1 MLSYEEFT
9 AAKQRLL
16 TDDPSSNAAGT
27 SDRHAVESFGSS
39 ELIETPAP
47 ADDDQRDTV
56 EPSVH
61 LPAGIKRP
69 TVDEPTIDEP
79 DGAKPDVLL
88 DDNGYTVTS
97 RWVRVPTGKVYT
109 VAQIVS
115 WDLQQRDVDKATIV
129 KERTAEAKSY
139 RVFAWLALIA
149 TLIVGSQIEDESWVL
164 VGMIVATIWLF
175 IKSSPTRERQHDLRT
190 EFVVKVRTANMA
202 QSEVLVTPD
211 EEFATRFYDAVLA
224 AAG

>member
-9 AAKQRLL
+9 AAKRRLL
-16 TDDPSSNAAGT
+16 TGDPSSNAAES
-27 SDRHAVESFGSS
+27 SDRHAVDSFRSS
-39 ELIETPAP
+39 ELVESPAP
-47 ADDDQRDTV
+47 ADDDQLDTV

-61 LPAGIKRP
+61 PPGIKRP

-97 RWVRVPTGKVYT
+97 RWVRVPSGKVYT

-115 WDLQQRDVDKATIV
+115 WDLQQRDVDKGTTV
-129 KERTAEAKSY
+129 KERTAEAQSY
-139 RVFAWLALIA
+139 RLFAWLLLIA

-164 VGMIVATIWLF
+164 VGMIVVTIWLF
-175 IKSSPTRERQHDLRT
+175 IKSSPTRKRQNDLRT